1 MNDFKDISEVY
12 ALFAKMDNKI
22 SDLERTVSEQGAEIG
37 RLNRLVDK
45 KDGIISRLNSKV
57 VSLESRLA
65 KYEGP
70 SQDSHNSN
78 TPPSKEPLKS
88 EIVRRTKSLR
98 EKSSRHTGG
107 QKGHKGFTIEMD
119 SEPDFIEKHQAP
131 LFCECCGMPLDD
143 VEAECCGTY
152 QVVDIPRYRPLTTTH
167 LVYGRKCQCG
177 HVTKG
182 EKPKECGKYVT
193 YGPNIRAL
201 VSFLSEGHFIPYKRL
216 CEILRDVFGVNIS
229 QGSIK
234 NILDKQAEKS
244 KPAYNEIKERLI
256 LEAVIGSD
264 GSGMFVN
271 GDHHWAY
278 AIQNN
283 RYTYAFQDKSRSKFA
298 IRKHFPDDFP
308 DSILVT
314 DRLGTYF
321 QMNVAGHQVCLAHL
335 LRNLQYLTELDKKQ
349 TWSKRVASLLRLS
362 IKKRKTSD
370 FKDITQGYVT
380 RIKSMLNK
388 LLTESLNNLH
398 EEFGKLQRGIKRC
411 QKYVFTFLENPNV
424 PYDNN
429 ASERAIRVINVKG
442 NVSGCFRSDK
452 GADDFMILHSIMDT
466 AKKSNNSKFEAML
479 AIARL

>member
-1 MNDFKDISEVY
+1 MDDFKDISEIY
-12 ALFAKMDNKI
+12 ALVKKMEKKI
-22 SDLERTVSEQGAEIG
+22 SSLEQTVSEQGTEIG
-37 RLNRLVDK
+37 RLNRLVDQ
-45 KDGIISRLNSKV
+45 KDATISKLSSKV
-57 VSLESRLA
+57 NTLESRLA

-70 SQDSHNSN
+70 EQDSHNSN
-78 TPPSKEPLKS
+78 TPPSKEPMKS

-107 QKGHKGFTIEMD
+107 QKGHEGSTIEMNP
-119 SEPDFIEKHQAP
+119 EPDFIEEHQAP

-143 VEAECCGTY
+143 VNSECCGTY
-152 QVVDIPRYRPLTTTH
+152 QVIDLPKYRPITIAH
-167 LVYGRKCQCG
+167 LVFGRKCKCG
-177 HVTKG
+177 HVTKA

-201 VSFLSEGHFIPYKRL
+201 VSFLSEGQSVPYKRL
-216 CEILRDVFGVNIS
+216 CEILEDVFGVHIS

-244 KPAYNEIKERLI
+244 KPAYKEIKERIMQEKVL
-256 LEAVIGSD
+256 GSD

-271 GDHHWAY
+271 GEHHWAY
-278 AIQNN
+278 AIQSK
-283 RYTYAFQDKSRSKFA
+283 RYTYAFQDKSRSKHA
-298 IRKHFPDDFP
+298 IRKHFPNDFP
-308 DSILVT
+308 NTILTT
-314 DRLGTYF
+314 DRLATYF
-321 QMNVAGHQVCLAHL
+321 QMDVAGHQICLAHL
-335 LRNLQYLTELDKKQ
+335 LRNLQYLTELDTEQ
-349 TWSKRVASLLRLS
+349 TWSRRVTALLQAS
-362 IKKRKTSD
+362 IKKRKTTA
-370 FKDITQGYVT
+370 FKDITQ
-380 RIKSMLNK
+380 KSVNSFKAKLNK
-388 LLTESLNNLH
+388 LMTENLNNLH

-411 QKYVFTFLENPNV
+411 QEYVFTFLEHPDV

-466 AKKSNNSKFEAML
+466 AKKSNKSKYEAML